1 MDGVPHSEVVQ
12 KKRAKCT
19 TCGKWY
25 RIHVPGF
32 FGVDAEKRHL
42 SGSADKRNSHAYRMR
57 QIQERKKL
65 KLKLGGETIERSVEP
80 VSPFSPVYSTDSED
94 AQSEGGAAS

>member
-1 MDGVPHSEVVQ
+1 V
-12 KKRAKCT
+12 
-19 TCGKWY
+19 Y

-32 FGVDAEKRHL
+32 FGADAEKRHL